1 MNSIFFCQQKL
12 LFYLRCSKLQTQMM
26 RESDFA
32 LHIFRRRFC
41 FECVSLVP
49 DFQVSVTL
57 TDCQL
62 RHGTKYQLVT
72 YIEDRHATLGAKIPV
87 GSKFLVFGRGDTYCL
102 SHGPKGMMVV
112 MLISFDAIHPFF
124 QVADSLCIECF

>member
-1 MNSIFFCQQKL
+1 M
-12 LFYLRCSKLQTQMM
+12 LQTQMM
-26 RESDFA
+26 RELDFA
-32 LHIFRRRFC
+32 LHIFGRRFC

-72 YIEDRHATLGAKIPV
+72 YIEDWHTKPGAQIPV
-87 GSKFLVFGRGDTYCL
+87 DSKFLVFGMGDTCCL
-102 SHGPKGMMVV
+102 SQWTKGYNGGYAH
-112 MLISFDAIHPFF
+112 II
-124 QVADSLCIECF
+124 